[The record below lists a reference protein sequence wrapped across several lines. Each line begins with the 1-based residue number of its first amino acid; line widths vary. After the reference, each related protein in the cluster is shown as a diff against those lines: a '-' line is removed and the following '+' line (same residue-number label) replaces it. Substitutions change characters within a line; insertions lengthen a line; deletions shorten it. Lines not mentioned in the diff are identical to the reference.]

1 MKRHTIILPFLLP
14 RLTDKAAAQFIE
26 LLHELIS
33 GIEHHYA
40 TQVHRYR
47 KRQQKQEI
55 RYHQHSLSSQ
65 FNDPP
70 FWSRSPRPLSVR
82 APAPHCSTLP
92 HYSTRAPY
100 PRDRSPSITK

>member
-1 MKRHTIILPFLLP
+1 MKRHTVILPFLLP

-26 LLHELIS
+26 LLRELIG

-40 TQVHRYR
+40 TQVHRYH
-47 KRQQKQEI
+47 KRQQEI

-70 FWSRSPRPLSVR
+70 F
-82 APAPHCSTLP
+82 
-92 HYSTRAPY
+92 
-100 PRDRSPSITK
+100 